1 MAREVLENEED
12 AIKMA
17 DKMTKRDLKDG
28 IQTVQYQINTL
39 MSTNGQSPF
48 VTLFMHIEDGD
59 EYEKETAMIVEE
71 ILKQRIE
78 GIKNEAG
85 VYVTPAFPKLIYVL
99 DENNVHSNSKYYY
112 LTELAAKCTAKRM
125 YPDYISAK
133 KMKELYEGNVFSP
146 MGCVKEDETVKVF
159 KDKESYSLNFK
170 RLWEK
175 MSNEYPVVDQETLS
189 ITKDKDNDYS
199 YIDLQGQGY
208 KIFDSRNNKYADI
221 KKLIRNRNNNV
232 WYEIKFT
239 KEKSLIVTEE
249 HPFTVIRNGKEISI
263 QAKDLQKGDQINKA
277 HGSLGDISDCD
288 VLDFD
293 KYVSV
298 VNIEIVKAE
307 NEFSYDFETST
318 SYFDVSGVTSH
329 NCRSFL
335 SPWKNEDG
343 EYQFEGR
350 FNIGVVSLNLPQIA
364 ILADHN
370 EEKFWE
376 ILDKRLE
383 LAKKALLLRYDLVKD
398 TPSDVAPILWQH
410 GAIARLKPGE
420 TINNLLVGGYATLSL
435 GYIGIYE
442 ATKLIKGT
450 SHTKNKEFAL
460 EIIKKL
466 RESVDAWKE
475 ETNIG
480 FALYGTPRQHW
491 AYIS

>member
-1 MAREVLENEED
+1 MAKEVLENEED
-12 AIKMA
+12 AMKMA

-59 EYEKETAMIVEE
+59 EYEKETAMIIEE

-99 DENNVHSNSKYYY
+99 DENNIHSNSKYYY

-146 MGCVKEDETVKVF
+146 MGC
-159 KDKESYSLNFK
+159 
-170 RLWEK
+170 
-175 MSNEYPVVDQETLS
+175 
-189 ITKDKDNDYS
+189 
-199 YIDLQGQGY
+199 
-208 KIFDSRNNKYADI
+208 
-221 KKLIRNRNNNV
+221 
-232 WYEIKFT
+232 
-239 KEKSLIVTEE
+239 
-249 HPFTVIRNGKEISI
+249 
-263 QAKDLQKGDQINKA
+263 
-277 HGSLGDISDCD
+277 
-288 VLDFD
+288 
-293 KYVSV
+293 
-298 VNIEIVKAE
+298 
-307 NEFSYDFETST
+307 
-318 SYFDVSGVTSH
+318 
-329 NCRSFL
+329 RSFL
-335 SPWKNEDG
+335 SPWKNKDG

-364 ILADHN
+364 ILAGQS

-460 EIIKKL
+460 DIIKKL
-466 RESVDAWKE
+466 RESVDVWKE

-480 FALYGTPRQHW
+480 FALYGTPRQYW

>member
-1 MAREVLENEED
+1 MAREVLENEEE
-12 AIKMA
+12 AMKMA

-48 VTLFMHIEDGD
+48 VTLFMHIEDG
-59 EYEKETAMIVEE
+59 ESYEKETAMIIEE

-99 DENNVHSNSKYYY
+99 DENNIHSNSKYYY

-133 KMKELYEGNVFSP
+133 KMRELYEGNVFSP
-146 MGCVKEDETVKVF
+146 MGC
-159 KDKESYSLNFK
+159 
-170 RLWEK
+170 
-175 MSNEYPVVDQETLS
+175 
-189 ITKDKDNDYS
+189 
-199 YIDLQGQGY
+199 
-208 KIFDSRNNKYADI
+208 
-221 KKLIRNRNNNV
+221 
-232 WYEIKFT
+232 
-239 KEKSLIVTEE
+239 
-249 HPFTVIRNGKEISI
+249 
-263 QAKDLQKGDQINKA
+263 
-277 HGSLGDISDCD
+277 
-288 VLDFD
+288 
-293 KYVSV
+293 
-298 VNIEIVKAE
+298 
-307 NEFSYDFETST
+307 
-318 SYFDVSGVTSH
+318 
-329 NCRSFL
+329 RSFL
-335 SPWKNEDG
+335 SPWKNKDG

-376 ILDKRLE
+376 ILEKRLE
-383 LAKKALLLRYDLVKD
+383 LAKKALLLRYNLVKD

-450 SHTKNKEFAL
+450 SHTRSKEFAL
-460 EIIKKL
+460 DVIKKL

-480 FALYGTPRQHW
+480 FALYGTPRQYW
-491 AYIS
+491 AYVS